1 MGGLVGVVG
10 TQEQRVWC
18 VACGATVR
26 RGGVCGVWCVVLQLG
41 VVVCVVC
48 VLQLGVVVC
57 VVCDVCG
64 V

>member
-1 MGGLVGVVG
+1 MLWGL
-10 TQEQRVWC
+10 RSS
-18 VACGATVR
+18 
-26 RGGVCGVWCVVLQLG
+26 VCGVWRVVLQLG

-48 VLQLGVVVC
+48 VLQLGLVVC